1 MFIAGLIAFLLIRRR
16 KQRRERRAQ
25 RERDDMI
32 FNSHGYE
39 TETTSNQQW
48 SPTMMEHTPT
58 MSARAFPP
66 PGTAG
71 GMDSERYYVEPEPP
85 LPVHHYNNWSP
96 STAQQPEYYPYMEDH
111 STVSGGPDYAHEQY
125 YNATNAVGGAMA
137 PQPHH
142 YGYEQHH
149 QQQPTSP
156 VAYSDPASTSPTMQ
170 NPPSADYDYYHQYNV
185 GAAGAGG
192 AGGGYYGQQQAHQ
205 PYDKPDAKDGQ

>member
-1 MFIAGLIAFLLIRRR
+1 MSIAGLIAFILIRKR

-32 FNSHGYE
+32 FNNHGYE

-66 PGTAG
+66 PGAAG

-96 STAQQPEYYPYMEDH
+96 STAQPEYYPYMEDH

-125 YNATNAVGGAMA
+125 YNATAAAGGAMA

-142 YGYEQHH
+142 YGYEQQHH
-149 QQQPTSP
+149 QPASP

-170 NPPSADYDYYHQYNV
+170 NPPPADYDYYHQYNV
-185 GAAGAGG
+185 GGAAATN
-192 AGGGYYGQQQAHQ
+192 GYYSQQQSHQ

>member
-1 MFIAGLIAFLLIRRR
+1 MFIAGLIAFLLMRRR

-58 MSARAFPP
+58 MAARAFPP

-125 YNATNAVGGAMA
+125 YNATAAVGGAMA

-149 QQQPTSP
+149 QPTSP

-185 GAAGAGG
+185 GGG
-192 AGGGYYGQQQAHQ
+192 AAGGYYSQQQAHQ